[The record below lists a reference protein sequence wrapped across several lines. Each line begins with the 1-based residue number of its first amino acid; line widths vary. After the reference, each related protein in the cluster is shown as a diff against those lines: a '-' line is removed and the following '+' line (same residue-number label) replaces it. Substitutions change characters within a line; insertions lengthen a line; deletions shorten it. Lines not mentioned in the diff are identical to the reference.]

1 MRMLRYVPAMS
12 HRWNPAAPWFRSAEG
27 RRYLRHF
34 GGLIA
39 LKVVL
44 LAVLYFVF
52 VAPQPRTDTSPDL
65 VFDAVRGAPA
75 AGALPAAAGRSTDS
89 QTPREPK
96 P

>member
-1 MRMLRYVPAMS
+1 MLRYVPAMS
-12 HRWNPAAPWFRSAEG
+12 CRRNPATPWFRSAEG

-39 LKVVL
+39 LKIVL

-52 VAPQPRTDTSPDL
+52 IAPQPRADTSPDR
-65 VFDAVRGAPA
+65 VFDAVHGAPRASA
-75 AGALPAAAGRSTDS
+75 APAAAGGPANHPT
-89 QTPREPK
+89 QREPT